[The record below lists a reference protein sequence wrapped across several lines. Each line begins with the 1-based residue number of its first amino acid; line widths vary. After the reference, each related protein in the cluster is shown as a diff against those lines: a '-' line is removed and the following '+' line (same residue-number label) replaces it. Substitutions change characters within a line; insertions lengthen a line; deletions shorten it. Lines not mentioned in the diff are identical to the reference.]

1 MTPEEYRAQQI
12 QLMQAQADALRSN
25 ELSGYERM
33 STQGDFD
40 ILRRKLS
47 PEHRGAE
54 ILNNLGIVK
63 YFRSPSSNAE
73 NQRQH
78 DATTAAKA
86 KFESDAD
93 AMLGQQPAPPQSAP
107 PQPAPPQAAPSQAA
121 PAGPQPGSVIPR
133 ALQGSGSSASLAAP
147 GQGTAMSYFKKYE
160 DMMNNAPDMAA
171 MNEYAQQR
179 GRQGSSAMLNSL
191 LANSA
196 GENFA
201 PQQAAYLKQ
210 AMAARDPLEVGGGM
224 LTNRGFVED
233 PYAARG
239 RKAESALNIGKE
251 LNAAEQLNSRIVAR
265 EADEEAK
272 RINKTLTANQYNKL
286 MAEADTSQVA
296 LDQLDQ
302 VLATF
307 EVEEGGVDRGLSVWT
322 DQITANAKTFF
333 GKQAN
338 KDEFRLMSRD
348 AKLQQII
355 GLFRTEIVG
364 PGVVTEYD
372 AERILKSVGGNVG
385 ALQNP
390 DIVKEQLD
398 ILRQQKMKAL
408 STQKRQL
415 DYFSRSYPGLYDS
428 SGSYPGSAGAENLNP
443 LSIDDQDTY
452 VVSY

>member
-93 AMLGQQPAPPQSAP
+93 AMLGQQPAPPQ
-107 PQPAPPQAAPSQAA
+107 
-121 PAGPQPGSVIPR
+121 
-133 ALQGSGSSASLAAP
+133 SASLAAP